1 MKSLNVEGTVF
12 VLINIFFFPAS
23 WNIFGDL
30 CMCQFDLFLNFSLNF
45 PPSPRR
51 FKGLWLH
58 GRSGAGRF
66 VHPFPTGLRST
77 RAVLSWVCPVPVC
90 LRNVDDIRLVAQ
102 TPSPPPPIVPARNV
116 MQRLQCAL
124 SGDDD
129 DCSHIMV
136 GRVRSGLKMN

>member
-1 MKSLNVEGTVF
+1 MS
-12 VLINIFFFPAS
+12 IDIFSPAS
-23 WNIFGDL
+23 WIIFGDL

-45 PPSPRR
+45 PPFPRR
-51 FKGLWLH
+51 FKGLRLH

-77 RAVLSWVCPVPVC
+77 RAVLSCAC
-90 LRNVDDIRLVAQ
+90 EQLRNVDDIRLVAQ

-116 MQRLQCAL
+116 MQRLQYAL

-129 DCSHIMV
+129 DLTHIMV
-136 GRVRSGLKMN
+136 GSVRSGMKMN

>member
-1 MKSLNVEGTVF
+1 
-12 VLINIFFFPAS
+12 
-23 WNIFGDL
+23 
-30 CMCQFDLFLNFSLNF
+30 MCQFDLFLNFSLNV

-51 FKGLWLH
+51 FKGLRLH

-77 RAVLSWVCPVPVC
+77 RAVLSCAC
-90 LRNVDDIRLVAQ
+90 EQLRNVDDIRLVAQ

-129 DCSHIMV
+129 DLTHIMV
-136 GRVRSGLKMN
+136 GRVGSGMEMN